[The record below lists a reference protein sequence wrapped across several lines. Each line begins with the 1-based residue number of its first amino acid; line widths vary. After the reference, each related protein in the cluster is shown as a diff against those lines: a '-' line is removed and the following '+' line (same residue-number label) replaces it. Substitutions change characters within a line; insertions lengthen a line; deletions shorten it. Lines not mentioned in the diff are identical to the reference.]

1 MAEPTIFSNA
11 LVRVKSWKPKFPDK
25 YDPGWKFLKRKTEQ
39 DAEAATNEYRK
50 DYLDHMFG
58 MVTLMHDPTY
68 FDAFK
73 VMQDFNLKL
82 DKDRPT
88 KEAYV
93 QAVQTI
99 RRIENEKKIEGLGSL
114 LKESLD
120 SK

>member
-1 MAEPTIFSNA
+1 
-11 LVRVKSWKPKFPDK
+11 
-25 YDPGWKFLKRKTEQ
+25 
-39 DAEAATNEYRK
+39 
-50 DYLDHMFG
+50 
-58 MVTLMHDPTY
+58 
-68 FDAFK
+68 
-73 VMQDFNLKL
+73 MQDFNLKS

-99 RRIENEKKIEGLGSL
+99 RRIENAKKIEGLGSL